1 MNLILDLIGDANK
14 TVASIKMKV
23 SYKAAL
29 LSAFVF
35 PGVGQFYLKRH
46 WRGLLIMLFF
56 FAGLGY
62 IIWPVAISVFS
73 VVDDA
78 VVMLQ
83 NGTDNLQELSNIAGS
98 KILTTDPYHNAVFY
112 LIVCFWIFAV
122 IDAYIIGKEKESQD
136 EETSRL

>member
-1 MNLILDLIGDANK
+1 VNFILDLIGDANK

-29 LSAFVF
+29 LSALVF

-46 WRGLLIMLFF
+46 WRGLFIMLFVF
-56 FAGLGY
+56 TGLGY
-62 IIWPVAISVFS
+62 IIRSATVAVLSVL
-73 VVDDA
+73 DDA
-78 VVMLQ
+78 VVKLQ
-83 NGTDNLQELSNIAGS
+83 SGTDSLQELSNLAGS
-98 KILTTDPYHNAVFY
+98 KILTTDPYHDAVFY
-112 LIVCFWIFAV
+112 LIICFWIFAV